1 MLKVW
6 GTHTPLGYAYR
17 QEACNLWVSGRN

>member
-17 QEACNLWVSGRN
+17 QEACNL